1 MRYGVSWRSTRWCT
15 VADAKTPKTMPKT
28 PKTPKTSI
36 DFESM
41 PAELRMI
48 TYDQAF
54 LAAIVLELRELNA
67 RIAELIALTKVTKVT
82 SR

>member
-1 MRYGVSWRSTRWCT
+1 MP
-15 VADAKTPKTMPKT
+15 AEKTLA

-41 PAELRMI
+41 PSQLRMI
-48 TYDQAF
+48 TYDQSF
-54 LAAIVLELRELNA
+54 LGAIVLELRELNA
-67 RIAELIALTKVTKVT
+67 QIAELIALTKVTKGT

>member
-1 MRYGVSWRSTRWCT
+1 MPTE
-15 VADAKTPKTMPKT
+15 KTLA

-41 PAELRMI
+41 PSQLRMI

-54 LAAIVLELRELNA
+54 LGAIVLELRELSEKMDVL
-67 RIAELIALTKVTKVT
+67 IELQKRPK
-82 SR
+82 S

>member
-28 PKTPKTSI
+28 PRTSI
-36 DFESM
+36 DFASM